1 MWPRDTPSWEDVHAA
16 WNTRCPT
23 HEVQSR
29 ACCWCLT
36 SHPPGRQS
44 PRAVQAAQTPNAFWG
59 QDTSSPNISKL
70 TTLHDS
76 ENSSSCVSAPALYL
90 NHSSLERHPSE
101 VRWQPPGETRVP
113 NEARAWPV
121 PLANDFLLPSTSG
134 LASAPPGCCKDSPVH
149 SPLSGPLPPTCSG
162 PKCQGRCSW
171 HQVHTGKLSL
181 GHRATPTGY
190 RDQLQWNT
198 TVVTVGKNRPQC
210 VDE

>member
-44 PRAVQAAQTPNAFWG
+44 PRAEQAAQTPNAFWG

-70 TTLHDS
+70 TTLRDS

-90 NHSSLERHPSE
+90 NHSSLGRHPSE
-101 VRWQPPGETRVP
+101 VRWEPAGETRVP
-113 NEARAWPV
+113 SEARAWPMTSFSQA
-121 PLANDFLLPSTSG
+121 PLAWPVTLQDAARTHQST
-134 LASAPPGCCKDSPVH
+134 A
-149 SPLSGPLPPTCSG
+149 LSLVLFLPPVRVPNAKADAHGTRSTLE
-162 PKCQGRCSW
+162 S
-171 HQVHTGKLSL
+171 
-181 GHRATPTGY
+181 
-190 RDQLQWNT
+190 
-198 TVVTVGKNRPQC
+198 
-210 VDE
+210 